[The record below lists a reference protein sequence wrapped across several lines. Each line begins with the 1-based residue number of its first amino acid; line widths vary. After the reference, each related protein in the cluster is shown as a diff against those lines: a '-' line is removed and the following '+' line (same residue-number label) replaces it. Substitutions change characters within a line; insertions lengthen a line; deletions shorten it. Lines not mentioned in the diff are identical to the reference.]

1 MSTNK
6 YQFERHDVPI
16 AEPLISELT
25 DFWQR
30 IFGTEFSW
38 CRPVLSGCEGKANRD
53 VLFLARIDDQVVAS
67 CRLTINQR
75 DPRVAALGEVATSTE
90 HRGQGLGA
98 AVCGQAVGEFDR
110 ARGQAMFLGTG
121 NPNAARIY
129 ERLGWRFLPGSHVMA
144 RTSADQVP
152 QKFFA
157 SYFGNEM
164 DEPVRIEIGGPHHRI
179 PMIPL
184 ILTPHPWLVLDANT
198 DIRSCRYFAQGS
210 CEGLYQRYDE
220 LGDRATWWAA
230 VLEDGRVVGISSAKL
245 LDDGTCCVEAFAHP
259 IAPVSCIDALY
270 RKAVEWAGERG
281 AEPLTTCAVGD
292 QEKADY
298 LRKLH
303 AEPVQKTL
311 TCGHAQSRLMLDLW
325 RFGLGVQ

>member
-1 MSTNK
+1 MSTDK

-16 AEPLISELT
+16 AEPLINDLI

-30 IFGTEFSW
+30 IFGLGFSW
-38 CRPVLSGCEGKANRD
+38 CRPVLSGSERDANRD
-53 VLFLARIDDQVVAS
+53 ILFLARIHGQVVAS
-67 CRLTINQR
+67 CRLTINQG
-75 DPRVAALGEVATSTE
+75 DPRIAALGEVATSTA
-90 HRGQGLGA
+90 HRGQGLGT
-98 AVCGQAVGEFDR
+98 AVCGQATDEFDG
-110 ARGQAMFLGTG
+110 AGGQAMFLGTG

-144 RTSADQVP
+144 RTSAGQGP

-157 SYFGNEM
+157 EYFGNEL
-164 DEPVRIEIGGPHHRI
+164 ELPVRVEVGGPHHRI

-220 LGDRATWWAA
+220 LGDRAAWWAA
-230 VLEDGRVVGISSAKL
+230 VLQDGRVVGLSSAKL
-245 LDDGTCCVEAFAHP
+245 LDDGSCCVEAFAHP
-259 IAPVSCIDALY
+259 IAPESCVHALY
-270 RKAVEWAGERG
+270 RDAIEWAGRKG

-292 QEKADY
+292 HDKADC
-298 LRKLH
+298 LRKLP

-311 TCGHAQSRLMLDLW
+311 SCGHAQAPLTLELW
-325 RFGLGVQ
+325 RFGAPG